1 MLSNILYI
9 RYLFLYN
16 YFGLDCFWTWTLG
29 TILILYLFCPYI
41 TPVIT
46 VSASFRGFSVD
57 LLCGLIDWSM
67 RDLDALIKVYSS
79 DLICFI
85 YSIYLFIFPVCYVC
99 FCLLIL
105 LILLFVFDDV
115 VVSFLFF
122 NSVSIVVVLFFLRI
136 LLFCRLS
143 VPYCLS
149 CHCIL

>member
-1 MLSNILYI
+1 M
-9 RYLFLYN
+9 
-16 YFGLDCFWTWTLG
+16 
-29 TILILYLFCPYI
+29 ILILCLFCPYI

-46 VSASFRGFSVD
+46 VSASFRGFSID
-57 LLCGLIDWSM
+57 LLCGLIAWSM

-79 DLICFI
+79 DLI
-85 YSIYLFIFPVCYVC
+85 YVLFMLFFFFPVCYIC

-115 VVSFLFF
+115 VVSFSFF
-122 NSVSIVVVLFFLRI
+122 NSVSTVVVLFFLRI

-149 CHCIL
+149 CLSIL